1 MPEYGTAGCTWH
13 DVVALHTQKKNRY
26 LTEACGSVNF
36 EKHTLV
42 LGKQHER
49 KSMETTANLMS

>member
-13 DVVALHTQKKNRY
+13 DVVASNTKKNRY

-36 EKHTLV
+36 KKHTLV
-42 LGKQHER
+42 LGKEL
-49 KSMETTANLMS
+49 KYWVKN